1 MVFVGFGA
9 GFEEIA
15 VGEKTVFTGDGVFEN
30 GLLEREKGEGHIGAE
45 EDKSADGREVGGP
58 VGNGR
63 KVDDDVK
70 GELGKDDGAGEGEDV
85 YGQDGLF
92 TEAGVGIKDEGNDES
107 ENKETSEF
115 GGEVVGV
122 YAVEVAVDE
131 APEESGGDG
140 DFDVFPG
147 GLIDGGEN
155 AEGLGAF

>member
-1 MVFVGFGA
+1 MRFGA

-63 KVDDDVK
+63 KVDDNAK
-70 GELGKDDGAGEGEDV
+70 GELGEDDSGGKGEDV

-92 TEAGVGIKDEGNDES
+92 AEAGVGVENEGDGEGEDEEA
-107 ENKETSEF
+107 SEF

-122 YAVEVAVDE
+122 CAIEVAVDE
-131 APEESGGDG
+131 APEKGGGNG
-140 DFDVFPG
+140 DFDMLPG